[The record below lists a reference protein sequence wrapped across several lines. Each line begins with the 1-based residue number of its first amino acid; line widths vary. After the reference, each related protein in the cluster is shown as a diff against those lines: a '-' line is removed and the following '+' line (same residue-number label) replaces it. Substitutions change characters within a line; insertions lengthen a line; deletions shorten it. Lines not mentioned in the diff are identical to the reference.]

1 MFSRS
6 LVNGGRSMA
15 ATRSVANS
23 RLLFKSNISK
33 YSTSASTKS
42 KGSLIGRIV
51 KYSFTVPLLLSL
63 VLLDLL
69 VTRFF
74 KNPNQLTK
82 SNKLHSSQMVKKENF
97 GHFGFWLGFHFFVE
111 KLGYHVV

>member
-51 KYSFTVPLLLSL
+51 KYSFYGTVAS
-63 VLLDLL
+63 V
-69 VTRFF
+69 VGTVGFVGYKIF

-82 SNKLHSSQMVKKENF
+82 SNKLHSSQMVKKRKLWS
-97 GHFGFWLGFHFFVE
+97 FWVLVGVPF
-111 KLGYHVV
+111 LC